1 MPVRTPQNV
10 WMDTLGNPGAQ
21 ERGISCA
28 KMKIIRKLHFW
39 IGVLFAPTIFFF
51 ALSGGLQILGL
62 HEGRNASK
70 WIAELA
76 LIHKDQ
82 QVTAA
87 QRPQRRPE
95 PSDVAPAHD
104 AQPAPAPPH
113 RSPLL
118 IVFFLMMSVGLML
131 STVLGVYMAFAYK
144 RDRRVIW
151 GLLFAGVA
159 IPVIGLFL

>member
-1 MPVRTPQNV
+1 
-10 WMDTLGNPGAQ
+10 
-21 ERGISCA
+21 
-28 KMKIIRKLHFW
+28 MKLIRKLHFW
-39 IGVLFAPTIFFF
+39 LGVLFAPTIFFF

-87 QRPQRRPE
+87 ERPHRPQPTDAV
-95 PSDVAPAHD
+95 PMHDPPPA
-104 AQPAPAPPH
+104 AKPH

-118 IVFFLMMSVGLML
+118 IVFFLLMSVGLML

-151 GLLFAGVA
+151 SLLAAGVA
-159 IPVIGLFL
+159 LPLLGLFL